1 MQMSTFIFELYD
13 SRMQLKKEVVIRG
26 NERSE
31 AANALNNVPYEIGD
45 YIYVYHK
52 EASGKKLLISG
63 VKGDNNTLYAEGT
76 A

>member
-1 MQMSTFIFELYD
+1 MDMRIMTTNNADEYFIFELYD

-52 EASGKKLLISG
+52 EAAITKVTNKWC
-63 VKGDNNTLYAEGT
+63 YR
-76 A
+76 